1 MLTIALPKG
10 RIAEDTLEIFRN
22 IFGSSFMFEDRKL
35 ILEEGNFRFLMVR
48 NQDIPTYVTEGAAD
62 IGVVGLDV
70 LEEHKPNVV
79 RLLDLQI
86 GKCKVCIG
94 IKNEDELDF
103 SRSELK
109 IATKMPNITRNY
121 FAKLA
126 VGVKIIKLYGSI
138 ELAPLVGLSDA
149 IVDVVETGSTMKQ
162 NGLKV
167 AGDIMQSSAYL
178 IANKNS
184 FIIKKDEI
192 LELYQKIK
200 DEISNEISLAS
211 SVFYTDTTKEILQK
225 FGPGGHGQEWKFFN
239 IDKTR
244 RVGFEIGLKERIFDV
259 LDFTQSYSFV
269 DAKIG
274 YAVPFRENPIF
285 EGFTLRLA
293 INCFGK

>member
-1 MLTIALPKG
+1 MITVALPKG
-10 RIAEDTLEIFRN
+10 RIAEATLEIFRK
-22 IFGSSFMFEDRKL
+22 IFGSSFLFEDRKL

-79 RLLDLQI
+79 RLLDLKI
-86 GKCKVCIG
+86 GQCEVCIG
-94 IKNEDELDF
+94 IKNDSELDLNQP
-103 SRSELK
+103 ELK

-121 FAKLA
+121 FTKQA
-126 VGVKIIKLYGSI
+126 VAVKIIKLYGSI

-162 NGLKV
+162 NGLKI

-192 LELYQKIK
+192 LELYKKIK
-200 DEISNEISLAS
+200 EEI
-211 SVFYTDTTKEILQK
+211 
-225 FGPGGHGQEWKFFN
+225 
-239 IDKTR
+239 
-244 RVGFEIGLKERIFDV
+244 
-259 LDFTQSYSFV
+259 
-269 DAKIG
+269 
-274 YAVPFRENPIF
+274 
-285 EGFTLRLA
+285 
-293 INCFGK
+293 